1 MNPALSPLSLLK
13 RIVPPLSS
21 TLHKG
26 QLGKIGVIGGC
37 LEYTGAPFYAGI
49 AAQRC
54 GADLVTIICSKEAG
68 IPIKCYSPELIVY
81 PVIELPEEEMST
93 KSIDELCEMN
103 ERRIT
108 PLLSRID
115 SLVIGPGAGR
125 NPVMLSTLRRII
137 RYAIDKKIPL
147 VIDGDGL
154 WAVTQ
159 EPSLIEQAK
168 NIILTPNQMEF
179 TRLWNEVM
187 KEQKSPAELTPTS
200 ESSMLGVTIL
210 QKGAV
215 DEMSDGVAF
224 FRNSSA
230 SSMRRCGGQGDVV
243 SGVMGVMHLWATK
256 AHDLGVNPLLA
267 ACACTSHVVREAGRR
282 AFEEERRA
290 MTAMSLISRLPSII
304 DDSE

>member
-1 MNPALSPLSLLK
+1 MC
-13 RIVPPLSS
+13 R
-21 TLHKG
+21 
-26 QLGKIGVIGGC
+26 
-37 LEYTGAPFYAGI
+37 
-49 AAQRC
+49 
-54 GADLVTIICSKEAG
+54 
-68 IPIKCYSPELIVY
+68 
-81 PVIELPEEEMST
+81 
-93 KSIDELCEMN
+93 
-103 ERRIT
+103 
-108 PLLSRID
+108 
-115 SLVIGPGAGR
+115 
-125 NPVMLSTLRRII
+125 
-137 RYAIDKKIPL
+137 
-147 VIDGDGL
+147 
-154 WAVTQ
+154 
-159 EPSLIEQAK
+159 AK

-200 ESSMLGVTIL
+200 ESSMFVKTLAAKCDSRKCVMSRLGVTIL

-304 DDSE
+304 DDSEWPSC